1 MKKHCYKL
9 HNLSWTGNKN
19 LLYKSVKVQTFFSSG
34 GLQKYFIIDLD
45 DGEDREDRE
54 KINQN
59 QVILQQL
66 SDYQKVR
73 KEIKDDI
80 QVIEEAIKTNKTG
93 WFKRIG

>member
-1 MKKHCYKL
+1 M
-9 HNLSWTGNKN
+9 
-19 LLYKSVKVQTFFSSG
+19 KVQTFFSSG
-34 GLQKYFIIDLD
+34 GLQKYFIINLD
-45 DGEDREDRE
+45 DREDREDRE

-73 KEIKDDI
+73 KEIKDDM
-80 QVIEEAIKTNKTG
+80 QVIEEAVKTNKTG